1 MDKVP
6 MTKEDAARIQAAGA
20 KKEGQTE
27 TDSFA
32 ARAQVTKSWVNQ
44 SSELFTF
51 TFMFVQAAADKNE
64 GETQKKNWEICRY
77 WLLNTVQHC

>member
-20 KKEGQTE
+20 KKDGQTE

-44 SSELFTF
+44 SS
-51 TFMFVQAAADKNE
+51 
-64 GETQKKNWEICRY
+64 
-77 WLLNTVQHC
+77 